1 MNNQFLF
8 KPENY
13 EKWSKEALD
22 KVTKVIDSCTA
33 LSHLETAKTM
43 TDHFILMLAINETYP
58 ADTIQD
64 ISKQLYLYLSLK
76 ESNI

>member
-13 EKWSKEALD
+13 EKWSEDALN
-22 KVTKVIDSCTA
+22 KVTKVIDSCITE
-33 LSHLETAKTM
+33 SHLETAKAM
-43 TDHFILMLAINETYP
+43 TDHFILMLAINDTYP
-58 ADTIQD
+58 DDIIQD
-64 ISKQLYLYLSLK
+64 ISKQLYFYLALK